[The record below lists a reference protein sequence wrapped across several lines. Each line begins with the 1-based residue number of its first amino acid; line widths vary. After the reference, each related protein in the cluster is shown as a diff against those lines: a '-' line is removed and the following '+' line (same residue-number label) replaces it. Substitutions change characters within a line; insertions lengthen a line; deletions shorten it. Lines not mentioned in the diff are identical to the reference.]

1 LDVGVEVSAPELTAN
16 NQQPPTL
23 LQVQQLAV
31 NYGAVCALEGASLEV
46 NQGEIVAMIGPN
58 GAGKSTCLRAV
69 AGILPHYDGRI
80 SAGEVRFLGQVINNR
95 PPHQLIKLGLSLV
108 PENRHVFSTMTV
120 QENLEMGGFSVVGDW
135 LLGIRRS
142 RGHSRKPTTSHQA
155 PTTNNQQLSTCLD
168 SVYQLFPRLAE
179 RKRQRA
185 GTLSTGEQQMLAMGR
200 GMMVSPK
207 MLLVD
212 EPTVGLSP
220 NYVDVVFDTLVAIN
234 KAGTSI
240 LLVEQNARMA
250 LEISHRAY
258 VFEVGRIAFSGPSA
272 GLREDERIKRAYL
285 GA

>member
-1 LDVGVEVSAPELTAN
+1 MESCEFMS
-16 NQQPPTL
+16 L
-23 LQVQQLAV
+23 LEAKDLAV

-46 NQGEIVAMIGPN
+46 GEGEIVAMIGPN
-58 GAGKSTCLRAV
+58 GAGKSTCLRAL

-80 SAGEVRFLGQVINNR
+80 SAGEVRFLGQLINNL
-95 PPHQLIKLGLSLV
+95 PPHKLIHSGLSLV
-108 PENRHVFSTMTV
+108 PENRHVFSSMTV
-120 QENLEMGGFSVVGDW
+120 QENLEMGAYTVTGD
-135 LLGIRRS
+135 RR
-142 RGHSRKPTTSHQA
+142 RETRDRMEAVFK
-155 PTTNNQQLSTCLD
+155 
-168 SVYQLFPRLAE
+168 LFPRLAE

-185 GTLSTGEQQMLAMGR
+185 GTLSTGEQQILAMGR

-207 MLLVD
+207 LLLVD

-240 LLVEQNARMA
+240 LLVEQNARLA

-258 VFEVGRIAFSGPSA
+258 VFEIGRIALSGDSK
-272 GLREDERIKRAYL
+272 GLSEDPRIKKAYL